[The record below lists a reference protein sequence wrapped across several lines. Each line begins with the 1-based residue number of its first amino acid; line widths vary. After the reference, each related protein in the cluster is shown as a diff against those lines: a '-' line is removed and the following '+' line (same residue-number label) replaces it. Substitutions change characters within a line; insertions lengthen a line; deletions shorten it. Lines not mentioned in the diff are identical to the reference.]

1 MFHLTWKG
9 MLGRKKESSLLLI
22 VLMLSFLLSSALAI
36 ILPSTQAEAQL
47 QREKTYGSW
56 QVMLLDRSAEDCQ
69 TLAELLREQGAQC
82 AVLPAAHDSSD
93 EIISVMTPEV
103 MALGSFEL
111 LDGRLPEAEN
121 EILIVEDQFALG
133 NLPKVGDSIT
143 VRYIWNAT
151 SSIGNVFQHRQTA
164 LLEEI
169 KAAAFEACKAEYLD
183 EYYAYIEGLKENMAN
198 DLALQSF
205 YRDLTEYCISS
216 YSAPVEPQDM
226 TPEQLDIS
234 LAHYLAVYAPD
245 RPMRIAETT
254 TVRPILVTG
263 ADYPLSLA
271 CRESK
276 ATLNGEAFGE
286 QDGETI
292 VTTHSYDDLS
302 ANVPYTV
309 CGILKAYEATWD
321 TGGHALPD
329 AFLSESGRAML
340 NRNLNLAREQVEDLN
355 TGWTPAGNCILLRSD
370 RPLAEL
376 YAAAVEADQSL
387 GNGYYSLYT
396 YFAGDNGLPYDSV
409 EFWGWDP
416 VAEEIVIRQG
426 IWEFAED
433 GTELYIF
440 PDVLDENGQ
449 PFRFTN
455 EEYNNDFEFPGLT
468 LIPDTY
474 YPGLEELYQKN
485 DYNIRINTYAL
496 PDDSASAAGM
506 TGTVLNTIL
515 VLISACAVLVICVV
529 QSKRRA
535 YSIVMLRAIGLQN
548 KQAAVM
554 QLTEALLFLL
564 FSLLLGL
571 PLGYLGASAAL
582 RWHYHGSVL
591 AFDWIFLLRSVVF
604 GALALLAGLQ
614 IPLLYSLR
622 LPLTGKTAIAVK
634 KEPKRAAL
642 RRGTLTEME
651 RAAARF
657 NRRRCLLARLL
668 CALSLLLTLLT
679 LLLAHFAFDTYRI
692 NVERADLPD
701 YVLTA
706 TYGMNPRFLAEK
718 LEDYSQPDELGEV
731 PSRIDSYLAAEHVH
745 LAGYTDSPILSYLNQ
760 TVSIAGM
767 AQDSR
772 LLEKLLEYTG
782 DIDLEKLL
790 SGEGCILLMPNYRN
804 TRDDMLFSSDLV
816 DAYRYASDDTIRP
829 GDILHLSADSH
840 MITESGV
847 ITTVAEADVK
857 VLAVLHEYP
866 GVWLFES
873 SAQPGVL
880 VSGQKLISAVYPNA
894 KKRYSP
900 EQAHWDAQSQDM
912 HCPYCHG
919 KTVFQF
925 YASDAEDHTS
935 SYWNLSEQES
945 LDFKSHFRERNELR
959 TVCENQRT
967 LTVLLG
973 AAAVL
978 LVLIILLFILSDM
991 AEQERRRIGVL
1002 RALGASKG
1010 AIRRTHWLLAMQE
1023 SLRAVLLANA
1033 AYALILLGCAFFET
1047 GFHTLSPA
1055 ALVTTLT
1062 QGLLWQY
1069 PWSLHLILSACA
1081 LVLIALLR
1089 ALPYQRLCRQSVI
1102 GTIKGLERGE

>member
-1 MFHLTWKG
+1 MYHLTWKG
-9 MLGRKKESSLLLI
+9 MIGRRRESLLLLI
-22 VLMLSFLLSSALAI
+22 VLVLSFLLSSALAI
-36 ILPSTQAEAQL
+36 ILPSTQAKAQL
-47 QREKTYGSW
+47 QREKAYGSW
-56 QVMLLDRSAEDCQ
+56 QVMLLDRSAEDCEK
-69 TLAELLREQGAQC
+69 LAQLLSAQGVQC

-93 EIISVMTPEV
+93 EIISVMTPEA

-111 LDGRLPEAEN
+111 LEGRLPEAEN

-133 NLPKVGDSIT
+133 NLPKVGDSIS
-143 VRYIWNAT
+143 VRYRWGA
-151 SSIGNVFQHRQTA
+151 SSKIGNSFRHRQTA
-164 LLEEI
+164 LFDET
-169 KAAAFEACKAEYLD
+169 KAAAFEYCKAKYLD
-183 EYYAYIEGLKENMAN
+183 DYYAYVEEAKENMAN
-198 DLALQSF
+198 DLAWKNSYQN
-205 YRDLTEYCISS
+205 LTEYCISS
-216 YSAPVEPQDM
+216 YGAPVEPQDM
-226 TPEQLDIS
+226 TPEQLDTS
-234 LAHYLAVYAPD
+234 FELYLSQYAPNH
-245 RPMRIAETT
+245 PMRIVETT
-254 TVRPILVTG
+254 TVKPVLVSG

-329 AFLSESGRAML
+329 AFLSESGRAL
-340 NRNLNLAREQVEDLN
+340 LEKNLTLAEQQVEDLG
-355 TGWTPAGNCILLRSD
+355 TGWAWDGNCILLRSD

-376 YAAAVEADQSL
+376 YDAAIKADQSL
-387 GNGYYSLYT
+387 EHGYYSLST

-409 EFWGWDP
+409 SFEGWD
-416 VAEEIVIRQG
+416 AEKQESVTYNG
-426 IWEFAED
+426 LWKFAED
-433 GTELYIF
+433 GTEYYVF

-449 PFRFTN
+449 PFQFTA
-455 EEYNNDFEFPGLT
+455 EEYNNDFKFPGLT
-468 LIPDTY
+468 LIPNTY
-474 YPGLEELYQKN
+474 YPDLEELYQKN
-485 DYNIRINTYAL
+485 DYDIRINTNAI
-496 PDDSASAAGM
+496 PDGTANAAGM

-571 PLGYLGASAAL
+571 SLGYLGASAAL

-634 KEPKRAAL
+634 KKPKRAAL
-642 RRGTLTEME
+642 RRGSLTEME
-651 RAAARF
+651 QAAVRF
-657 NRRRCLLARLL
+657 NRRRSLLARLL
-668 CALSLLLTLLT
+668 CTLSLLLALLT
-679 LLLAHFAFDTYRI
+679 LLLAHFSFDTYRI

-706 TYGMNPRFLAEK
+706 SYGMGSIYMKEK
-718 LEDYSQPDELGEV
+718 LEEYGQPDELGEV

-745 LAGYTDSPILSYLNQ
+745 LAGYTDSPILSHLDQ
-760 TVSIAGM
+760 RVSIAGM
-767 AQDSR
+767 AKDSR
-772 LLEKLLEYTG
+772 LLQKLLEYTG
-782 DIDLEKLL
+782 NIDLKKLL
-790 SGEGCILLMPNYRN
+790 SGEGCILLMPNYLS
-804 TRDDMLFSSDLV
+804 TRDDMLFSSDFA
-816 DAYRYASDDTIRP
+816 DAYRYTADDTIQP

-847 ITTVAEADVK
+847 ITTVAEANVE

-866 GVWLFES
+866 GVWLFEN

-880 VSGQKLISAVYPNA
+880 VTGQKLISTIYPSA
-894 KKRYSP
+894 KRRYTP
-900 EQAHWDAQSQDM
+900 EEAYWDARSQDM

-925 YASDAEDHTS
+925 YASDAEDHTT
-935 SYWNLSEQES
+935 SYWNLSQQES
-945 LDFKSHFRERNELR
+945 LDFKSHYREKAEQY
-959 TVCENQRT
+959 TVCQEQRT
-967 LTVLLG
+967 LTILLG
-973 AAAVL
+973 TAAVL
-978 LVLIILLFILSDM
+978 LVVIILIFILSDM
-991 AEQERRRIGVL
+991 AEQERRRIGIL

-1010 AIRRTHWLLAMQE
+1010 AIQRTHWLLAMQE

-1033 AYALILLGCAFFET
+1033 AYALVLLGCAFFDT
-1047 GFHTLSPA
+1047 GFHTLSPV
-1055 ALVTTLT
+1055 ALITTLS

-1069 PWSLHLILSACA
+1069 PWEVHLTLCVIA
-1081 LVLIALLR
+1081 LFLITLLR
-1089 ALPYQRLCRQSVI
+1089 ALPYQRLCQSSVI